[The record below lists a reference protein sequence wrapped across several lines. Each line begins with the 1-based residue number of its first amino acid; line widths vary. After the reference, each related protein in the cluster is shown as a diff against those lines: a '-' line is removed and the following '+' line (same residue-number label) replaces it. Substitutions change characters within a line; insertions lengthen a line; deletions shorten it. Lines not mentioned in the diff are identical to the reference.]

1 VKMMRAARP
10 HGRIALRPPSSL
22 ELMLFG
28 TIVLWAL
35 NLSMSRYILT
45 HGLQPL
51 AYVSV
56 RYGFASAVFIAIAL
70 LTEGTLRIA
79 RAHVWLVL
87 AAALALFLN
96 QLAFTYAVKDTSAS
110 VIALILAA
118 VPIFAAVIGL
128 ALRTEQLSRRFWVGA
143 AVSFV
148 GVALVVLGTGGEIR
162 HDQRGVLLGI
172 GAAGTWAAYSVIITP
187 LMRLYSPA
195 RISAVVLPA
204 AWLPSTL
211 LAWPQL
217 GSQDWHLGGHV
228 WLLVIVATLGPL
240 ILTNIL
246 WFHSLDRI
254 GPARATLAT
263 NLQPFLAALF
273 AVVLLSESLSLV
285 QVMGGAL
292 IAGGILGARRRAA
305 AAGPEAPAV
314 S

>member
-1 VKMMRAARP
+1 
-10 HGRIALRPPSSL
+10 
-22 ELMLFG
+22 MLFG

-45 HGLQPL
+45 HGLHPL

-56 RYGFASAVFIAIAL
+56 RYGIASAAFIAIAL

-79 RAHVWLVL
+79 RAHVWLVVS
-87 AAALALFLN
+87 AALALFLN
-96 QLAFTYAVKDTSAS
+96 QLAFTYAVKSTSAS

-143 AVSFV
+143 AVSFAGV
-148 GVALVVLGTGGEIR
+148 GLVVLGTGGEIR
-162 HDQRGVLLGI
+162 QDRQGVLLGI
-172 GAAGTWAAYSVIITP
+172 AAAATWAAYSVAITP

-211 LAWPQL
+211 LAWHQL
-217 GSQDWHLGGHV
+217 GSQDWHLGAHV
-228 WLLVIVATLGPL
+228 WLLVIGATLGPL

-273 AVVLLSESLSLV
+273 AVALLSESLSLV
-285 QVMGGAL
+285 QVIGGAL
-292 IAGGILGARRRAA
+292 IAGGILGARRRAVSVR
-305 AAGPEAPAV
+305 PETPLV